1 MKRIPKLFAALV
13 LAGVAS
19 LATASD
25 RIDINRAD
33 ASELAQLHGIGPARA
48 EAIVAERESNGPFRS
63 VDDLVRVKGL
73 GQSVIERNRD
83 RVTVGDAAQSG
94 AAR

>member
-13 LAGVAS
+13 LGGVAV
-19 LATASD
+19 LATAAD

-33 ASELAQLHGIGPARA
+33 AAALAQLHGVGAARA

-63 VDDLVRVKGL
+63 IEDLVRVKGL
-73 GQSVIERNRD
+73 GQAVIERNRD
-83 RVTVGDAAQSG
+83 RVTVDNAPQAG
-94 AAR
+94 AAN